1 MRHLRNLL
9 MALLVLLPGWAQ
21 AQTAIAPDRT
31 TLVAD
36 SVAVQSDQVLVAKG
50 HVEVFFKT
58 QHLTA
63 SQITYD
69 KKANRLTITGP
80 IRIEDG
86 ASTVILA
93 DQADLS
99 ADLTEG
105 LLTSARIVLDQK
117 LQLAASAVLKSD
129 GGRYTT
135 MRNVVASSC
144 TICKGSTTPLWE
156 IRAHEVVHDKENQ
169 QIWFS
174 QATLRFFNV
183 PVLYVPILRV
193 PDPSLTRANG
203 FLLPSLVTTSRLGTG
218 FKLPYFFVLGPSKD
232 LLVTPYLT
240 FPGDRTVALRYRQAF
255 NNGTLLVNTAVSQD
269 SIIPGATRGYLS
281 AIGKFDLGNHY
292 TLSFN
297 GIVVS
302 DPSYLSDYSISGAD
316 RLDSTIALT
325 RVQRNLYF
333 SAQAIGLHSLRAG
346 ESNLTQ
352 PSFVTDMT
360 YHQRFQPPVLGGEGD
375 FVVQTHSHYRTSSLT
390 TDANGDGIADGRDMA
405 RLSMMADWQRTW
417 TLSNGIE
424 ITGQGNAIGDFYSIT
439 QDQIYAGTPFRGTG
453 IAAVQLRWP
462 WVKASKSGTTQLIE
476 PVMQLVTSSSTPAL
490 IPNEDS
496 TLVEFDESNLFA
508 LSRYPGADAVESGTR
523 LNIGMNYLRTTPTGT
538 TLGVTVGRVLRF
550 TDVDQFNA
558 SSGLQGRASD
568 WLLSGN
574 WANAT
579 GLNAV
584 ARVLVR
590 DQMGLAKGE
599 MRFGVNRPHLT
610 LSGGYEFLQADPSQ
624 NRASPVNELV
634 ATGSI
639 DLTPNWKVSVNN
651 RFDVVAQTPSL
662 SGADLTYRNECL
674 SVDLSVSR
682 SYASSTSVNA
692 TTEFSLSVEL
702 LGFGGSSSTGN
713 QQVCRR

>member
-193 PDPSLTRANG
+193 PDP
-203 FLLPSLVTTSRLGTG
+203 
-218 FKLPYFFVLGPSKD
+218 
-232 LLVTPYLT
+232 
-240 FPGDRTVALRYRQAF
+240 RQRFSA
-255 NNGTLLVNTAVSQD
+255 SQ
-269 SIIPGATRGYLS
+269 
-281 AIGKFDLGNHY
+281 
-292 TLSFN
+292 
-297 GIVVS
+297 
-302 DPSYLSDYSISGAD
+302 SGHHLA
-316 RLDSTIALT
+316 AGH
-325 RVQRNLYF
+325 RVQAALF
-333 SAQAIGLHSLRAG
+333 LCAG
-346 ESNLTQ
+346 
-352 PSFVTDMT
+352 P
-360 YHQRFQPPVLGGEGD
+360 
-375 FVVQTHSHYRTSSLT
+375 
-390 TDANGDGIADGRDMA
+390 
-405 RLSMMADWQRTW
+405 
-417 TLSNGIE
+417 
-424 ITGQGNAIGDFYSIT
+424 
-439 QDQIYAGTPFRGTG
+439 
-453 IAAVQLRWP
+453 
-462 WVKASKSGTTQLIE
+462 
-476 PVMQLVTSSSTPAL
+476 
-490 IPNEDS
+490 
-496 TLVEFDESNLFA
+496 
-508 LSRYPGADAVESGTR
+508 
-523 LNIGMNYLRTTPTGT
+523 
-538 TLGVTVGRVLRF
+538 
-550 TDVDQFNA
+550 
-558 SSGLQGRASD
+558 
-568 WLLSGN
+568 
-574 WANAT
+574 
-579 GLNAV
+579 
-584 ARVLVR
+584 
-590 DQMGLAKGE
+590 
-599 MRFGVNRPHLT
+599 
-610 LSGGYEFLQADPSQ
+610 
-624 NRASPVNELV
+624 
-634 ATGSI
+634 
-639 DLTPNWKVSVNN
+639 
-651 RFDVVAQTPSL
+651 
-662 SGADLTYRNECL
+662 
-674 SVDLSVSR
+674 
-682 SYASSTSVNA
+682 
-692 TTEFSLSVEL
+692 
-702 LGFGGSSSTGN
+702 
-713 QQVCRR
+713 